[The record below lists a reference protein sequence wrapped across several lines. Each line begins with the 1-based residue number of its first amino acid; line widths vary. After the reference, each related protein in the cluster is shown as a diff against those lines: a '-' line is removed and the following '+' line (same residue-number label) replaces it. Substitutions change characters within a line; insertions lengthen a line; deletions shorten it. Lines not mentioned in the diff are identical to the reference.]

1 MPWTHFLAGPGGF
14 SLPCGDFRS
23 LRPPAPLTSFGG
35 VMDLG
40 KDLPKLW
47 TCFLEKYVHDSI
59 SHRTSGHWHA
69 CPTPSVEA
77 LAEGLRL
84 QAGGILWRGDRCLLE
99 GHGPPYSFNWFFSKE
114 HRATPTSKQLLPQH
128 PKIPHPSE
136 WPCGRDPDKVGSLRS
151 G

>member
-1 MPWTHFLAGPGGF
+1 MPWTHFLAGSGGF

-35 VMDLG
+35 IMDSG

-69 CPTPSVEA
+69 CPTPSREA
-77 LAEGLRL
+77 LAEGLSL
-84 QAGGILWRGDRCLLE
+84 QAGGILWRGDRC
-99 GHGPPYSFNWFFSKE
+99 GHPTPSTGFSLKNTE
-114 HRATPTSKQLLPQH
+114 
-128 PKIPHPSE
+128 PHPHQSSYSPNIPRSHTHSE
-136 WPCGRDPDKVGSLRS
+136 WPCGRHPDKAGSLRS